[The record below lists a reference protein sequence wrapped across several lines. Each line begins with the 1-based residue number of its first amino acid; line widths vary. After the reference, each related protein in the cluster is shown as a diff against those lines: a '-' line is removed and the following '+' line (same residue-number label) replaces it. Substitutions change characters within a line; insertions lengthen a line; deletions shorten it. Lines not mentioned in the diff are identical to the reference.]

1 MRAGEVS
8 KRVSIYRKEQERGD
22 FSSKGVSRFVHLITT
37 KARRQYSS
45 GGINVDALEAFASV
59 AVTFSFYP
67 FARPFLRA
75 GHIIEDEGE
84 KFKILSVENNTRYR
98 CIICGCERLNE

>member
-8 KRVSIYRKEQERGD
+8 KRVSIYRKEQDRGD
-22 FSSKGVSRFVHLITT
+22 FSSKGTPRLVHLLTT

-45 GGINVDALEAFASV
+45 GGIGVDALEAFATT

-67 FARPFLRA
+67 FARHFLRA